1 MTFIEFGKRNNITV
15 PMIVTVTAV
24 FVCSV
29 IAMVFVY
36 QDTITLR
43 HDIEQGQETLS
54 ALKVQNAELKN
65 NFYSITDAVAHEAF
79 LQERGLV
86 LENNPHYVQ
95 IPSAPMHVILR

>member
-1 MTFIEFGKRNNITV
+1 MTFIEFGKKNNITFSMV
-15 PMIVTVTAV
+15 VTVTAV

-43 HDIEQGQETLS
+43 HDIQQGKETLS

-65 NFYSITDAVAHEAF
+65 NFYSITDAVAQEAF
-79 LQERGLV
+79 LQERGFV
-86 LENNPHYVQ
+86 LEDNPHYVQ
-95 IPSAPMHVILR
+95 IPSTPTHVILR